1 MYKGIKGREHSENGR
16 KNLTMNK
23 IIIIKLDNNVLSIK
37 IELKYKITSTD

>member
-23 IIIIKLDNNVLSIK
+23 IIIKLDNNVLSIK